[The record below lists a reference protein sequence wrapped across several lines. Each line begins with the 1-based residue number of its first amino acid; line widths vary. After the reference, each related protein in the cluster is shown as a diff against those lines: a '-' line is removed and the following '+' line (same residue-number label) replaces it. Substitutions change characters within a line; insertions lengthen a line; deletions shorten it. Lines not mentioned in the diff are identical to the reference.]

1 MRGGRREEGGV
12 EGEALRAEA
21 ALGRLEGLLGR
32 PFQDRALL
40 ARALTHPSSAQESGS
55 GRDASYERMEFLGDS
70 LLNFAVAELLWETF
84 PTLPEG
90 DLTKLRAHWVS
101 GANLA
106 RVAAGVGIAESLRL
120 GVGDERRGGRENARL
135 LACALEAVVAATYLD
150 GGWRAARGLVRRL
163 FRASIL
169 GAGLSVLR
177 EDHKTVLQERRQA
190 LGLPL
195 PLYRSE
201 ADPAGFRCELLLDGA
216 VAGRGTGR
224 SRKAAEQAAAAD
236 ALGREGER

>member
-1 MRGGRREEGGV
+1 LSGGGREEGG
-12 EGEALRAEA
+12 EEAEALRRDG
-21 ALGRLEGLLGR
+21 ALGRLEDLLGH
-32 PFQDRALL
+32 PFQNRELL
-40 ARALTHPSSAQESGS
+40 TRALTHPSSAQEAGR

-70 LLNFAVAELLWETF
+70 LLNFVVAELLWEAF
-84 PTLPEG
+84 PALPEG

-150 GGWRAARGLVRRL
+150 GGWRAARAMVRRL
-163 FRASIL
+163 FRRRIL
-169 GAGLSVLR
+169 DAGLRVLR

-190 LGLPL
+190 RGLPL

-224 SRKAAEQAAAAD
+224 SRKSAEQAAAAD
-236 ALGREGER
+236 ALGREGE